1 MTEYGGEDAML
12 KVLIADDEEKICQLI
27 EKLIDWTALGME
39 IAGVANNGIEA
50 FEKIGALAPD
60 VVVTDIRMPGYDG
73 LDLIKKTREL
83 GLGVEFV
90 IISGYRHFEYAQ
102 TAIKFGVSDYLLK
115 PIRKDELTETL
126 RKIKIRY
133 EEKNEQLTY
142 EERVRLAMKSD
153 AERLRTTWFSNI
165 LYRDRREQ
173 DIACLDEINRQY
185 YFRMQPGCFQ
195 IVCVKFDGV
204 SMHEEKNLEFL
215 TDKTTQAAAQ
225 MFCCLVYDWELYVE
239 NSHIYLLLNY
249 QTEDRK
255 TVRRQ
260 CRSMLSELTVLESIL
275 EGMRVTVGFGNPV
288 EDIGK
293 LRMSLK
299 SARYLVEQRLVA
311 GTGKLLEGEIRDGAN
326 LAEDD
331 WFAEFNQAM
340 SAALES
346 LDRQQVRDCL
356 QKLRTD
362 LLGIPDV
369 TGHEILQMC
378 REVCNLYLFFM
389 KNHKIAIEQ
398 NFIERFNQRAE
409 YCASAEEL
417 LRYLMKE
424 IAVSYDGA
432 VAGKLQEDNR
442 PIRIAKQY
450 IRDNYKQAITL
461 EDVSEVAGFNSTY
474 FSSLFKK
481 ETGKT
486 FLEYLSGVRMEQ
498 AKTLLKETNMNV
510 ACICEEVGYS
520 DVKYFT
526 KGFTKYTGLKPNEY
540 RKLYS

>member
-1 MTEYGGEDAML
+1 ML

-27 EKLIDWTALGME
+27 QKLIDWQSLDME
-39 IAGVANNGIEA
+39 IVGVANNGIEA
-50 FEKIGALAPD
+50 FEMIENRMPD

-73 LDLIKKTREL
+73 LDLVKKTREL

-126 RKIKIRY
+126 RKIKVRY
-133 EEKNEQLTY
+133 EEKNEQITY

-153 AERLRTTWFSNI
+153 VERLRTTWFSNV
-165 LYRDRREQ
+165 LYRERREQ
-173 DIACLDEINRQY
+173 DNSCLKEINEQY
-185 YFRMQPGCFQ
+185 YYKMQPGCFQ
-195 IVCVKFDGV
+195 IVCVKFDGIV
-204 SMHEEKNLEFL
+204 MHEEKNLEFL
-215 TDKTTQAAAQ
+215 TDKTTQTAAQ
-225 MFCCLVYDWELYVE
+225 MFAALVYDWELYVE
-239 NSHIYLLLNY
+239 SSHIYLLLNY
-249 QTEDRK
+249 GEEEK
-255 TVRRQ
+255 KAVRRQ
-260 CRSMLSELTVLESIL
+260 CRSMLNDLAVLESIL
-275 EGMRVTVGFGNPV
+275 EGMRVTIGFGIPV

-293 LRMSLK
+293 LRLSLK

-311 GTGKLLEGEIRDGAN
+311 GTGKLLEGELRDGAN
-326 LAEDD
+326 LAESD
-331 WFAEFNQAM
+331 WFAEFNRSM
-340 SAALES
+340 GLALES
-346 LDRQQVRDCL
+346 LDRQQVRSCL
-356 QKLRTD
+356 CKLKED
-362 LLGIPDV
+362 LLGLSDV
-369 TGHEILQMC
+369 TGHEVLQMC

-389 KNHKIAIEQ
+389 KNHKITIEQ
-398 NFIERFNQRAE
+398 NFIERFNQGAE
-409 YCASAEEL
+409 ACASAEEL
-417 LRYLMKE
+417 LRYLLKE
-424 IAVSYDGA
+424 IAASYDKA

-442 PIRIAKQY
+442 PIRVAKQY
-450 IRDNYKQAITL
+450 IREHYNQAITL
-461 EDVSEVAGFNSTY
+461 EDVSEVAGFNTTY

-498 AKTLLKETNMNV
+498 AKTLLKETNMSV
-510 ACICEEVGYS
+510 ASICEEVGYS

>member
-1 MTEYGGEDAML
+1 MIC

-27 EKLIDWTALGME
+27 EKLIDWQALGME
-39 IAGVANNGIEA
+39 VVGVANNGIEA
-50 FEKIGALAPD
+50 LEKIETLAPN

-73 LDLIKKTREL
+73 LDLVKRTRDL

-115 PIRKDELTETL
+115 PIRKNELTETL
-126 RKIKIRY
+126 QKIKERY

-142 EERVRLAMKSD
+142 EERVRLAMKSNV
-153 AERLRTTWFSNI
+153 EQLRTTWFSNV
-165 LYRDRREQ
+165 LYRERREQ
-173 DIACLDEINRQY
+173 DNRCLNEINEQY
-185 YFRMQPGCFQ
+185 YYRMQPGCFQ
-195 IVCVKFDGV
+195 IVCVKFDGG

-215 TDKTTQAAAQ
+215 TDKTTQAATQ
-225 MFCCLVYDWELYVE
+225 MLASLVYDWELYVE

-249 QTEDRK
+249 QEEEK
-255 TVRRQ
+255 KAIRRQ
-260 CRSMLSELTVLESIL
+260 CKSMLNELALLESIL
-275 EGMRVTVGFGNPV
+275 EGTRVTIGFGTAV
-288 EDIGK
+288 EDIAK
-293 LRMSLK
+293 LRLSLR
-299 SARYLVEQRLVA
+299 SARYLVEQRLVS
-311 GTGKLLEGEIRDGAN
+311 GTGKLLEGELRDGAN
-326 LAEDD
+326 LAGDA
-331 WFAEFNQAM
+331 WFTEFNQAM
-340 SAALES
+340 SLALES
-346 LDRQQVRDCL
+346 LDRQQIRDCL
-356 QKLRTD
+356 QKLKTE

-369 TGHEILQMC
+369 TGHEVLQMC

-389 KNHKIAIEQ
+389 KNHKISLEQ
-398 NFIERFNQRAE
+398 NFIERFNQGAE

-424 IAVSYDGA
+424 IAVSYDSA

-442 PIRIAKQY
+442 PIRVAKQY
-450 IRDNYKQAITL
+450 IREHYHRAITL
-461 EDVSEVAGFNSTY
+461 EDVSEVAGFNTTY

-498 AKTLLKETNMNV
+498 AKVLLKETNKNV
-510 ACICEEVGYS
+510 ASICEEVGYS

>member
-1 MTEYGGEDAML
+1 MTEYGGENAML

-27 EKLIDWTALGME
+27 QKLIDWPALDME
-39 IAGVANNGIEA
+39 IVEVANNGIDA
-50 FEKIGALAPD
+50 FEKIQALMPD

-73 LDLIKKTREL
+73 LDLVKKTREL

-90 IISGYRHFEYAQ
+90 IISGYRHFEYAK

-126 RKIKIRY
+126 RKIKERY
-133 EEKNEQLTY
+133 EERNEQLTY

-153 AERLRTTWFSNI
+153 AERLRTTWFSGI

-173 DIACLDEINRQY
+173 DNSCLEEINGQY
-185 YFRMQPGCFQ
+185 YYQMQPGCFQ

-215 TDKTTQAAAQ
+215 ADKTTQAASQ
-225 MFCCLVYDWELYVE
+225 MFSSLVYDWELYVE

-249 QTEDRK
+249 QEQERK
-255 TVRRQ
+255 TIRRQ
-260 CRSMLSELTVLESIL
+260 CKSMLNELTVLESIL
-275 EGMRVTVGFGNPV
+275 EGLRVTIGFGIPA

-293 LRMSLK
+293 LRLSLK
-299 SARYLVEQRLVA
+299 SARYLTEQRLVA
-311 GTGKLLEGEIRDGAN
+311 GTGKLLEGELRDGAN

-331 WFAEFNQAM
+331 WFAQFNQDM
-340 SAALES
+340 SGALES

-356 QKLRTD
+356 KKLRDD

-389 KNHKIAIEQ
+389 KNHKISINQ
-398 NFIERFNQRAE
+398 NLIERFNQGAE

-424 IAVSYDGA
+424 IVTSYDSA

-442 PIRIAKQY
+442 PIRVAKQY
-450 IRDNYKQAITL
+450 IREHYSEAITL
-461 EDVSEVAGFNSTY
+461 EDVSEVAGFNTTY

-510 ACICEEVGYS
+510 ASICEAVGYS

>member
-1 MTEYGGEDAML
+1 ML

-27 EKLIDWTALGME
+27 EKLIDWQSLGME

-50 FEKIGALAPD
+50 FEKIGTLAPD

-73 LDLIKKTREL
+73 LDLVKKTREL

-102 TAIKFGVSDYLLK
+102 TAIRFGVSDYLLK

-126 RKIKIRY
+126 RKIKERY
-133 EEKNEQLTY
+133 EQKNEQLTY

-153 AERLRTTWFSNI
+153 AERLRTTWFSGV
-165 LYRDRREQ
+165 LYRERREQ
-173 DIACLDEINRQY
+173 DNHGLEEINRQY
-185 YFRMQPGCFQ
+185 YYRMQPGCFQ

-215 TDKTTQAAAQ
+215 TDKTTQVAAQ
-225 MFCCLVYDWELYVE
+225 MFGDLVYDWELYVE

-249 QTEDRK
+249 GEEEK
-255 TVRRQ
+255 KMVRRQ
-260 CRSMLSELTVLESIL
+260 CRSMLNELTVLESIL
-275 EGMRVTVGFGNPV
+275 EGMRVTIGFGLPV
-288 EDIGK
+288 EDILK
-293 LRMSLK
+293 LRLSLK

-311 GTGKLLEGEIRDGAN
+311 GTGKLLEGELRDGAN

-356 QKLRTD
+356 KKLQD
-362 LLGIPDV
+362 GLLGIPDV

-389 KNHKIAIEQ
+389 KNHKIAIES
-398 NFIERFNQRAE
+398 NFIERFNQGAE
-409 YCASAEEL
+409 YCASAGEL
-417 LRYLMKE
+417 LRYLQKE
-424 IAVSYDGA
+424 ITASYDEA

-442 PIRIAKQY
+442 PIRVAKQY
-450 IRDNYKQAITL
+450 IRDHFNETITL
-461 EDVSEVAGFNSTY
+461 EDVSEVAGFNTTY

-498 AKTLLKETNMNV
+498 AKTLLKETNLNV
-510 ACICEEVGYS
+510 AAICEEVGYS

>member
-1 MTEYGGEDAML
+1 ML

-27 EKLIDWTALGME
+27 EKLIDWPALDME
-39 IAGVANNGIEA
+39 IAGVAHNGIEA
-50 FEKIGALAPD
+50 FEMIETLMPD

-73 LDLIKKTREL
+73 LDLVKKTREL

-90 IISGYRHFEYAQ
+90 IISGYRHFEYAR
-102 TAIKFGVSDYLLK
+102 TAIRFGVSDYLLK

-126 RKIKIRY
+126 GRIRERY
-133 EEKNEQLTY
+133 VEKNEQLTY

-153 AERLRTTWFSNI
+153 AGRLRTTWFSNV
-165 LYRDRREQ
+165 LYRDQREQ
-173 DIACLDEINRQY
+173 AGSLEEINEQY
-185 YFRMQPGCFQ
+185 YYRMQPGCFQ

-204 SMHEEKNLEFL
+204 SMDEEKNLEFL
-215 TDKTTQAAAQ
+215 TDKTTQAASQ
-225 MFCCLVYDWELYVE
+225 MLASIVYDWELYVE

-249 QTEDRK
+249 EEAQKK

-260 CRSMLSELTVLESIL
+260 CKSMLNELAVLESIL
-275 EGMRVTVGFGNPV
+275 EGMRVTIGYGTPV
-288 EDIGK
+288 EAIGS
-293 LRMSLK
+293 LRLSLR

-311 GTGKLLEGEIRDGAN
+311 GTGKLLEGELRDGAN
-326 LAEDD
+326 LADGD

-340 SAALES
+340 GLALES

-356 QKLRTD
+356 QKLKED

-369 TGHEILQMC
+369 TGHEVLQMC

-389 KNHKIAIEQ
+389 KNHKITIEQ
-398 NFIERFNQRAE
+398 NFIERFNQGAE
-409 YCASAEEL
+409 SCASAEEL
-417 LRYLMKE
+417 LRYLMRE

-442 PIRIAKQY
+442 PIRVAKQY
-450 IRDNYKQAITL
+450 IREHYHQAITL
-461 EDVSEVAGFNSTY
+461 EDVSEVAGFNTTY

-498 AKTLLKETNMNV
+498 AKALLKETNLNV
-510 ACICEEVGYS
+510 AAICEAVGYS